1 MDKRAFQPNIVSRT
15 TRTAVAAMLASTM
28 CIPSPALAQESRS
41 DNSPTSELQEPSN
54 EETLGDKPDSTLAA
68 ANDSSPQQ
76 AVETA
81 IEEAP
86 VALSAG
92 EDAESTLTYSIDEDG
107 NATITGTTDEKTKR
121 GVVIPESIDG
131 HPVTAIAAYA
141 FSGKTPQSDY
151 DLSDRTDLW
160 LTSIY
165 IPNSVKSIGGF
176 AFENNKN
183 LESVHLPEN
192 GCTIGHRG
200 GYLDAHG
207 SIFDGCTSLKTIT
220 IPDGLD
226 VIDPT
231 HFETCISALSAPKL
245 ESVTFAKGTST
256 ICNGLLA
263 NCPSLKSINIPDSVK
278 SIGASVF
285 SDCEAL
291 ESIDIPDSVKSI
303 GSYAFS
309 GCEALESVR
318 LPEGGCE
325 IGAKDDRGSYGFVFS
340 GCTSLKRIAIPDGL
354 TTPDA
359 HNSTTGAFAA
369 PALESVAIAN
379 NASAIDG
386 GLLAN
391 CPSLKSVDIPD
402 SVKSIGAFAFSGCE
416 ALESVRLPE
425 GGCEIGA
432 KKGYGDCG
440 RIFSGCTSLK
450 RIAIP
455 DGLTTPDAHNSTTG
469 AFAAPALESV
479 AIANNAS
486 AIDGGLLANCPSL
499 KSVDIPDSVKSIGA
513 FAFSGCE
520 ALESV
525 RLPEGGCEI
534 GSVFFSYNDGPKRYG
549 NVFQGC
555 TSLTSLHIPKG
566 ITALSSEN
574 YYAWDYSMFSAPALK
589 SVTFEDSVNALS
601 ASMFKNCEAL
611 EAVSIPNGVKTIPSY
626 CFSNCK
632 ALTSLDIPES
642 VKTIEGCAFKGCG
655 FASINLPDTVKAIH
669 DGAFADCA
677 SLSTVNLPTKGVE
690 LGGSYYPSN
699 SNSGTFAGCTALK
712 SITLPDGITG
722 GMLGAP
728 ALTNVKFA
736 PGIKKI
742 NGLGGCT
749 ALSNVIVPDS
759 ARQICEGS
767 FSGCVSL
774 QRIDIPEGVTSISN
788 SAFGYCKSLQQVNL
802 PDSLRKIG
810 YNSFGNCTSLQDLQI
825 PADVAEIG
833 GGAFINCTSLK
844 SVSLPS
850 NIQQINH
857 STFENC
863 TSLKSIDLPISVRN
877 IYEHAFYKCYDLV
890 NATITPNTTNI
901 SNNAF
906 DLSGLENG
914 TITCVKGSAAD
925 SFAQKAGIKRNYYTD
940 NTDYQDVA
948 NSSISLNTYDIG
960 FDGTS
965 AEPKP
970 NVYIGNKYLYS
981 GSDFDIYYENNTA
994 PGTATIVITGKGK
1007 YHGTRTF
1014 TFQIDEA
1021 EQGSAVRLAGES
1033 AADTSAR
1040 IATEAF
1046 PEGSEWVIIA
1056 RDDDF
1061 ADAMSATGLAGV
1073 LNAPIV
1079 LTDRYSLSDAAAR
1092 AVQTL
1097 GAKKAYIIGGTGAI
1111 PGDIEG
1117 SLATFGCQ
1125 TQDRIFGYDS
1135 WDTSTECAKKIAEH
1149 GGNPGSNAVVAMSTN
1164 FQDALSISS
1173 YAYKYQVPIFLE
1185 TDEAHGRQLTEA
1197 AASAIKE
1204 LSGTIY
1210 VPGGNGAVPQASV
1223 EEVFGRERVVRLSG
1237 WDGYDTSNQIATY
1250 MVEHGLLSP
1259 STICLASGAPDPK
1272 GVDALAGA
1280 AFAGK
1285 AGGVVLLTNANPR
1298 FGSISTTTI
1307 EGADSEGTSAFLP
1320 SHAKDVEQAYILGG
1334 KAVMPAEL
1342 QQRVNDILD

>member
-41 DNSPTSELQEPSN
+41 DNSPASELQEPSN

-68 ANDSSPQQ
+68 ANDSPSLQATEA
-76 AVETA
+76 AVED
-81 IEEAP
+81 AP
-86 VALSAG
+86 MALSAG

-121 GVVIPESIDG
+121 GIVIPESIDG
-131 HPVTAIAAYA
+131 HPVTAIAEYA

-176 AFENNKN
+176 AFKNNKN

-192 GCTIGHRG
+192 GCIIGHKDRW
-200 GYLDAHG
+200 DAYG
-207 SIFDGCTSLKTIT
+207 SIFSECISLKTIT
-220 IPDGLD
+220 IPNGLD
-226 VIDPT
+226 IIDGT
-231 HFETCISALSAPKL
+231 YRGTCISALSAPNL
-245 ESVTFAKGTST
+245 ENVIFSKGTSA
-256 ICNGLLA
+256 IC
-263 NCPSLKSINIPDSVK
+263 
-278 SIGASVF
+278 
-285 SDCEAL
+285 
-291 ESIDIPDSVKSI
+291 
-303 GSYAFS
+303 
-309 GCEALESVR
+309 
-318 LPEGGCE
+318 
-325 IGAKDDRGSYGFVFS
+325 RG
-340 GCTSLKRIAIPDGL
+340 I
-354 TTPDA
+354 
-359 HNSTTGAFAA
+359 
-369 PALESVAIAN
+369 
-379 NASAIDG
+379 
-386 GLLAN
+386 LAN

-425 GGCEIGA
+425 G
-432 KKGYGDCG
+432 
-440 RIFSGCTSLK
+440 S
-450 RIAIP
+450 
-455 DGLTTPDAHNSTTG
+455 
-469 AFAAPALESV
+469 
-479 AIANNAS
+479 
-486 AIDGGLLANCPSL
+486 
-499 KSVDIPDSVKSIGA
+499 
-513 FAFSGCE
+513 
-520 ALESV
+520 
-525 RLPEGGCEI
+525 CEI
-534 GSVFFSYNDGPKRYG
+534 GSILNYYNESQLYG

-555 TSLTSLHIPKG
+555 TSLTSLRLPKG
-566 ITALSSEN
+566 ITAISSEN
-574 YYAWDYSMFSAPALK
+574 NYAWDYSMFSAPALK
-589 SVTFEDSVNALS
+589 SVTFEDGTNTLFAH
-601 ASMFKNCEAL
+601 MFENCEAL
-611 EAVSIPNGVKTIPSY
+611 ESVSIPNGVKTIPSY

-632 ALTSLDIPES
+632 ALASLDIPES
-642 VKTIEGCAFKGCG
+642 VKTIESYAFKGCG
-655 FASINLPDTVKAIH
+655 FASIDLPDTVKAIH
-669 DGAFADCA
+669 DRAFADCT

-736 PGIKKI
+736 PGITKI
-742 NGLGGCT
+742 NGLSGCT

-774 QRIDIPEGVTSISN
+774 QKIDIPEGVTSISN
-788 SAFGYCKSLQQVNL
+788 DAFGYCKSLQQVNL
-802 PDSLRKIG
+802 PDSLRRIG
-810 YNSFGNCTSLQDLQI
+810 YNSFNNCASLQNLQI
-825 PADVAEIG
+825 PTDVAEIG
-833 GGAFINCTSLK
+833 SSAFANCTSLE
-844 SVSLPS
+844 SISLPT
-850 NIQQINH
+850 NIQQINN

-863 TSLKSIDLPISVRN
+863 TSLKSIDLPISVRS
-877 IYEHAFYKCYDLV
+877 IYEHAFYKCYDLA

-901 SNNAF
+901 SSNAF

-914 TITCVKGSAAD
+914 TITCVRGSAAD
-925 SFAQKAGIKRNYYTD
+925 SFARNADIKQSYYTD
-940 NTDYQDVA
+940 STDYQDVA
-948 NSSISLNTYDIG
+948 NSSIYLNSYDIG

-970 NVYIGNKYLYS
+970 NVYIGNQYLYS
-981 GSDFDIYYENNTA
+981 GRDFDIYYENNTA

-1046 PEGSEWVIIA
+1046 PEGSEWVVIA

-1149 GGNPGSNAVVAMSTN
+1149 GGNSDGNAVVAMSTN

-1197 AASAIKE
+1197 AVSAIKE

-1223 EEVFGRERVVRLSG
+1223 EEVFGKQRVARLSG

-1250 MVEHGLLSP
+1250 MVERGLLSP

-1280 AFAGK
+1280 ALAGK

-1342 QQRVNDILD
+1342 QQRVNDILG

>member
-1 MDKRAFQPNIVSRT
+1 MDKRAFRPNIVSRT

-121 GVVIPESIDG
+121 GGVIPESIDG

-183 LESVHLPEN
+183 LESIHLPKN

-325 IGAKDDRGSYGFVFS
+325 IGAKDDRGSYGFV
-340 GCTSLKRIAIPDGL
+340 
-354 TTPDA
+354 
-359 HNSTTGAFAA
+359 
-369 PALESVAIAN
+369 
-379 NASAIDG
+379 
-386 GLLAN
+386 
-391 CPSLKSVDIPD
+391 
-402 SVKSIGAFAFSGCE
+402 
-416 ALESVRLPE
+416 
-425 GGCEIGA
+425 
-432 KKGYGDCG
+432 
-440 RIFSGCTSLK
+440 FSGCTSLK

-833 GGAFINCTSLK
+833 GGAFINCTSLE

-1280 AFAGK
+1280 ALAGK

-1320 SHAKDVEQAYILGG
+1320 SHAKDVKQAYILGG

>member
-1 MDKRAFQPNIVSRT
+1 MDNRAFQPNIVSRT
-15 TRTAVAAMLASTM
+15 TRTAVAAMLVSTM
-28 CIPSPALAQESRS
+28 CMPSPALAQESRT
-41 DNSPTSELQEPSN
+41 DNSPASELQEPGN
-54 EETLGDKPDSTLAA
+54 EEALGDKPDSTLSA
-68 ANDSSPQQ
+68 ANDSSSLQ
-76 AVETA
+76 AAETA

-121 GVVIPESIDG
+121 DIVIPESIDG
-131 HPVTAIAAYA
+131 HPVTAIAEYA
-141 FSGKTPQSDY
+141 FSGKTPLSDY
-151 DLSDRTDLW
+151 GLSDRTDLW

-176 AFENNKN
+176 AFSNNKN

-192 GCTIGHRG
+192 GCTIGHKDHWG
-200 GYLDAHG
+200 DVYG
-207 SIFDGCTSLKTIT
+207 SIFDGCISLKTIA
-220 IPDGLD
+220 IPSGLNIMDG
-226 VIDPT
+226 T
-231 HFETCISALSAPKL
+231 YRGAYTSAFSAPKL
-245 ESVTFAKGTST
+245 ESATFTKGTST
-256 ICNGLLA
+256 IC
-263 NCPSLKSINIPDSVK
+263 K
-278 SIGASVF
+278 
-285 SDCEAL
+285 
-291 ESIDIPDSVKSI
+291 
-303 GSYAFS
+303 
-309 GCEALESVR
+309 
-318 LPEGGCE
+318 
-325 IGAKDDRGSYGFVFS
+325 GF
-340 GCTSLKRIAIPDGL
+340 
-354 TTPDA
+354 
-359 HNSTTGAFAA
+359 
-369 PALESVAIAN
+369 
-379 NASAIDG
+379 
-386 GLLAN
+386 
-391 CPSLKSVDIPD
+391 
-402 SVKSIGAFAFSGCE
+402 
-416 ALESVRLPE
+416 
-425 GGCEIGA
+425 
-432 KKGYGDCG
+432 
-440 RIFSGCTSLK
+440 
-450 RIAIP
+450 
-455 DGLTTPDAHNSTTG
+455 
-469 AFAAPALESV
+469 
-479 AIANNAS
+479 
-486 AIDGGLLANCPSL
+486 LANCPSL

-534 GSVFFSYNDGPKRYG
+534 GSTLKYYSDSRLSG

-555 TSLTSLHIPKG
+555 TSLTNLHIPKG
-566 ITALSSEN
+566 ITAISNEN
-574 YYAWDYSMFSAPALK
+574 SYTWSYPMFSAPALK
-589 SVTFEDSVNALS
+589 SVTFEDGTNTLFAH
-601 ASMFKNCEAL
+601 MFENCEAL
-611 EAVSIPNGVKTIPSY
+611 ESVSIPNGAKTIPSY

-632 ALTSLDIPES
+632 ALASLNIPES
-642 VKTIEGCAFKGCG
+642 VKTIEDYAFKGCG
-655 FASINLPDTVKAIH
+655 FNSINLPDTVKAIH
-669 DGAFADCA
+669 NGAFADCK

-690 LGGSYYPSN
+690 LGGTYYSGN

-736 PGIKKI
+736 PSIKKI

-749 ALSNVIVPDS
+749 ALSNVIIPDS

-767 FSGCVSL
+767 FSGCTSL
-774 QRIDIPEGVTSISN
+774 QKIDIPEGVTSISN
-788 SAFGYCKSLQQVNL
+788 GAFGYCKSLQQVNL
-802 PDSLRKIG
+802 PDSLRRIG
-810 YNSFGNCTSLQDLQI
+810 YNSFNNCASLQNLQI
-825 PADVAEIG
+825 PTDVAEIG
-833 GGAFINCTSLK
+833 SSAFANCTSLE
-844 SVSLPS
+844 SISLPT
-850 NIQQINH
+850 NIQQINN

-863 TSLKSIDLPISVRN
+863 TSLKSIDLPISVRS
-877 IYEHAFYKCYDLV
+877 IYEHAFYKCYDLA

-901 SNNAF
+901 SSNTF

-914 TITCVKGSAAD
+914 RITCVKGSAAD
-925 SFAQKAGIKRNYYTD
+925 SFAQNAGIKRNYYTD

-948 NSSISLNTYDIG
+948 NSSISLNSYDIG

-965 AEPKP
+965 AEPRP
-970 NVYIGNKYLYS
+970 NVYIGNQYLYS
-981 GSDFDIYYENNTA
+981 GSDFDICYENNTA

-1046 PEGSEWVIIA
+1046 PEGSEWVVIA

-1073 LNAPIV
+1073 LDAPIV

-1092 AVQTL
+1092 AVQAL

-1117 SLATFGCQ
+1117 GLATFGCQ
-1125 TQDRIFGYDS
+1125 TQGRIFGYDS

-1149 GGNPGSNAVVAMSTN
+1149 GGNPDGNAVVAMSTN

-1185 TDEAHGRQLTEA
+1185 TDEAHGRQLTETA
-1197 AASAIKE
+1197 VSAIKE

-1223 EEVFGRERVVRLSG
+1223 EEVFGKERVVRLSG

-1280 AFAGK
+1280 ALAGK
-1285 AGGVVLLTNANPR
+1285 AGGVVLLANANPR

-1307 EGADSEGTSAFLP
+1307 EGVDSEGTPAFLP
-1320 SHAKDVEQAYILGG
+1320 SHANDVDQAYILGG

-1342 QQRVNDILD
+1342 QQRVNDILG

>member
-1 MDKRAFQPNIVSRT
+1 MDKRAIQPNIVSRT

-28 CIPSPALAQESRS
+28 CMPLPALAQENRS

-54 EETLGDKPDSTLAA
+54 EETFGDKPDSTSSV
-68 ANDSSPQQ
+68 ANDPSSLQT
-76 AVETA
+76 AEIA

-86 VALSAG
+86 MTLSAG
-92 EDAESTLTYSIDEDG
+92 EDEESSLTYSIDEDG
-107 NATITGTTDEKTKR
+107 NVTITGTTDETTER
-121 GVVIPESIDG
+121 GIVIPESIDG

-141 FSGKTPQSDY
+141 FSGKTPQSGY

-192 GCTIGHRG
+192 GCTIGHRDRYG
-200 GYLDAHG
+200 DAYD
-207 SIFDGCTSLKTIT
+207 SIFNGCISLKTIT
-220 IPDGLD
+220 IPNGLD
-226 VIDPT
+226 VIDRT
-231 HFETCISALSAPKL
+231 HFETYISALSAPKL
-245 ESVTFAKGTST
+245 ESVTFVKGTST

-278 SIGASVF
+278 SIGA
-285 SDCEAL
+285 C
-291 ESIDIPDSVKSI
+291 
-303 GSYAFS
+303 AFRD
-309 GCEALESVR
+309 CEALESVR

-325 IGAKDDRGSYGFVFS
+325 IGSK
-340 GCTSLKRIAIPDGL
+340 T
-354 TTPDA
+354 
-359 HNSTTGAFAA
+359 
-369 PALESVAIAN
+369 
-379 NASAIDG
+379 
-386 GLLAN
+386 
-391 CPSLKSVDIPD
+391 
-402 SVKSIGAFAFSGCE
+402 
-416 ALESVRLPE
+416 
-425 GGCEIGA
+425 
-432 KKGYGDCG
+432 GYGDCG

-455 DGLTTPDAHNSTTG
+455 DGLTTPDVSNSSTEIAG
-469 AFAAPALESV
+469 ALAAPALESV
-479 AIANNAS
+479 AIADNAS
-486 AIDGGLLANCPSL
+486 AIDSGLLANCPSL

-555 TSLTSLHIPKG
+555 ALLTNLHIPKG

-655 FASINLPDTVKAIH
+655 FASIDLPDTVKAIH

-810 YNSFGNCTSLQDLQI
+810 YNSFGNCTSLQNLQI
-825 PADVAEIG
+825 PTDVAEIG
-833 GGAFINCTSLK
+833 SSAFANCTSLE
-844 SVSLPS
+844 SISLPT
-850 NIQQINH
+850 NIQQINS

-863 TSLKSIDLPISVRN
+863 TSLKSIDLPISVRS
-877 IYEHAFYKCYDLV
+877 IYEHAFYKCYDLA

-901 SNNAF
+901 SSNAF

-914 TITCVKGSAAD
+914 TITCVRGSAAD
-925 SFAQKAGIKRNYYTD
+925 SFARNADIKRSYYTD
-940 NTDYQDVA
+940 STDYQDVA
-948 NSSISLNTYDIG
+948 NSSIYLNSYDIR

-970 NVYIGNKYLYS
+970 NVYIGNQYLYS
-981 GSDFDIYYENNTA
+981 GRDFDIYYENNTA

-1046 PEGSEWVIIA
+1046 PEGSEWVVIA

-1092 AVQTL
+1092 AVQAL

-1117 SLATFGCQ
+1117 GLATFGCQ

-1185 TDEAHGRQLTEA
+1185 TDKAHGRQLTEA
-1197 AASAIKE
+1197 AVSAIKK

-1250 MVEHGLLSP
+1250 MVEHRLLSP

-1280 AFAGK
+1280 ALAGK

>member
-1 MDKRAFQPNIVSRT
+1 MDNRAFQPNIVSRT

-54 EETLGDKPDSTLAA
+54 EETLGDKLDSTLAA
-68 ANDSSPQQ
+68 ANDSPSLQATEA
-76 AVETA
+76 AVED
-81 IEEAP
+81 AP
-86 VALSAG
+86 IALSAG
-92 EDAESTLTYSIDEDG
+92 EDAESTLTYSIGEDG

-121 GVVIPESIDG
+121 GIVIPESIDG
-131 HPVTAIAAYA
+131 HPVTAIAEYA

-176 AFENNKN
+176 AFSNNKN

-192 GCTIGHRG
+192 GCTIGHRDNW
-200 GYLDAHG
+200 DAYG
-207 SIFDGCTSLKTIT
+207 SIFDECVSLKLIT
-220 IPDGLD
+220 IPKGLNIIDGSYRG
-226 VIDPT
+226 T
-231 HFETCISALSAPKL
+231 YISALSAPKL
-245 ESVTFAKGTST
+245 ESVTFAEGTSA
-256 ICNGLLA
+256 ICKGLLA
-263 NCPSLKSINIPDSVK
+263 NCPSLKSVGIPDSVK
-278 SIGASVF
+278 SIDA
-285 SDCEAL
+285 
-291 ESIDIPDSVKSI
+291 
-303 GSYAFS
+303 YAFS
-309 GCEALESVR
+309 GCASLESVR

-325 IGAKDDRGSYGFVFS
+325 IGNNGLDGNCGPIFT
-340 GCTSLKRIAIPDGL
+340 GCDSLKHIIIPDGL
-354 TTPDA
+354 TIPND
-359 HNSTTGAFAA
+359 NDSPTGAFAFAA
-369 PALESVAIAN
+369 PALESVTFAN
-379 NASAIDG
+379 DVSAIDH

-425 GGCEIGA
+425 G
-432 KKGYGDCG
+432 
-440 RIFSGCTSLK
+440 S
-450 RIAIP
+450 
-455 DGLTTPDAHNSTTG
+455 
-469 AFAAPALESV
+469 
-479 AIANNAS
+479 
-486 AIDGGLLANCPSL
+486 
-499 KSVDIPDSVKSIGA
+499 
-513 FAFSGCE
+513 
-520 ALESV
+520 
-525 RLPEGGCEI
+525 CEI
-534 GSVFFSYNDGPKRYG
+534 GSILNYYNESRLYG

-555 TSLTSLHIPKG
+555 TSLTSLRLPKG
-566 ITALSSEN
+566 ITAISSEN
-574 YYAWDYSMFSAPALK
+574 NYAWDYSMFSAPALK
-589 SVTFEDSVNALS
+589 SITFEDGANTLFAH
-601 ASMFKNCEAL
+601 MFENCEAL
-611 EAVSIPNGVKTIPSY
+611 ESVSIPNGVKTIPSY

-632 ALTSLDIPES
+632 ALASLDIPES
-642 VKTIEGCAFKGCG
+642 VKTIEDYAFKGCG
-655 FASINLPDTVKAIH
+655 FVSINLPDTVKAIH
-669 DGAFADCA
+669 NGAFADCA

-690 LGGSYYPSN
+690 LGGNYHFSN
-699 SNSGTFAGCTALK
+699 SNYGTFAGCTALK
-712 SITLPDGITG
+712 NITLPDGITG

-742 NGLGGCT
+742 NGLGGCA
-749 ALSNVIVPDS
+749 ALNNVIIPDS

-810 YNSFGNCTSLQDLQI
+810 YNSFSNCTSLQHLQI

-833 GGAFINCTSLK
+833 GGAFINCTSLE

-850 NIQQINH
+850 NIQQINY

-863 TSLKSIDLPISVRN
+863 TSLKAIDLPISVRS
-877 IYEHAFYKCYDLV
+877 IYEHAFYKCYDLA

-901 SNNAF
+901 SSNAF

-914 TITCVKGSAAD
+914 TITCVRGSAAD
-925 SFAQKAGIKRNYYTD
+925 SFARNADIKRSYYTD
-940 NTDYQDVA
+940 STDYQDVA
-948 NSSISLNTYDIG
+948 NSSIYLNSYNIR

-970 NVYIGNKYLYS
+970 NVYIGNQYLYS
-981 GSDFDIYYENNTA
+981 GRDFDIYYENNTA

-1046 PEGSEWVIIA
+1046 PEGSEWVVIA

-1092 AVQTL
+1092 AVQAL

-1111 PGDIEG
+1111 PGDIERG
-1117 SLATFGCQ
+1117 LATSGCQ
-1125 TQDRIFGYDS
+1125 TQGRIFGYDS

-1185 TDEAHGRQLTEA
+1185 SDEAHGRQLTEA

-1223 EEVFGRERVVRLSG
+1223 EEVFGKKRVVRLSG

-1250 MVEHGLLSP
+1250 MVERGLLSP

-1280 AFAGK
+1280 ALAGK

>member
-425 GGCEIGA
+425 GGCEIG
-432 KKGYGDCG
+432 
-440 RIFSGCTSLK
+440 
-450 RIAIP
+450 
-455 DGLTTPDAHNSTTG
+455 
-469 AFAAPALESV
+469 
-479 AIANNAS
+479 
-486 AIDGGLLANCPSL
+486 
-499 KSVDIPDSVKSIGA
+499 
-513 FAFSGCE
+513 
-520 ALESV
+520 
-525 RLPEGGCEI
+525 
-534 GSVFFSYNDGPKRYG
+534 SVFFSYNDGPKRYG

-555 TSLTSLHIPKG
+555 TSLTNLHIPKG

-833 GGAFINCTSLK
+833 GGAFINCTSLE

-1280 AFAGK
+1280 ALAGK

>member
-1 MDKRAFQPNIVSRT
+1 
-15 TRTAVAAMLASTM
+15 MLASTM

-425 GGCEIGA
+425 GGCEIG
-432 KKGYGDCG
+432 
-440 RIFSGCTSLK
+440 
-450 RIAIP
+450 
-455 DGLTTPDAHNSTTG
+455 
-469 AFAAPALESV
+469 
-479 AIANNAS
+479 
-486 AIDGGLLANCPSL
+486 
-499 KSVDIPDSVKSIGA
+499 
-513 FAFSGCE
+513 
-520 ALESV
+520 
-525 RLPEGGCEI
+525 
-534 GSVFFSYNDGPKRYG
+534 SVFFSYNDGPKRYG

-601 ASMFKNCEAL
+601 ASMFNNCEAL

-833 GGAFINCTSLK
+833 GGAFINCTSLE

-1021 EQGSAVRLAGES
+1021 EQGSA
-1033 AADTSAR
+1033 ADTSAR

-1097 GAKKAYIIGGTGAI
+1097 GAKKAYIIGGTGAS

-1280 AFAGK
+1280 ALAGK

-1334 KAVMPAEL
+1334 KAVMPAES

>member
-92 EDAESTLTYSIDEDG
+92 EDADSALTYSIDEDG

-176 AFENNKN
+176 AFENNRN

-391 CPSLKSVDIPD
+391 CPSLKSIDIPD

-499 KSVDIPDSVKSIGA
+499 KSIDIPDSVKSIGA

-555 TSLTSLHIPKG
+555 TSLTNLHIPKG

-833 GGAFINCTSLK
+833 GGAFINCTSLE

-1223 EEVFGRERVVRLSG
+1223 EEVFGKKRVVRLSG

-1250 MVEHGLLSP
+1250 MVERGLLSP
-1259 STICLASGAPDPK
+1259 STICLVSGAPDPK

-1280 AFAGK
+1280 ALAGK

>member
-1 MDKRAFQPNIVSRT
+1 
-15 TRTAVAAMLASTM
+15 MLASTM

-41 DNSPTSELQEPSN
+41 DNSPASELQEPSN

-68 ANDSSPQQ
+68 ANDSPSLQATEA
-76 AVETA
+76 AVED
-81 IEEAP
+81 AP
-86 VALSAG
+86 MALSAG

-121 GVVIPESIDG
+121 GIVIPESIDG
-131 HPVTAIAAYA
+131 HPVTAIAEYA

-176 AFENNKN
+176 AFKNNKN

-192 GCTIGHRG
+192 GCIIGHKDRW
-200 GYLDAHG
+200 DAYG
-207 SIFDGCTSLKTIT
+207 SIFSECISLKTIT
-220 IPDGLD
+220 IPNGLD
-226 VIDPT
+226 IIDGT
-231 HFETCISALSAPKL
+231 YRGTCISALSAPNL
-245 ESVTFAKGTST
+245 ENVIFSKGTSA
-256 ICNGLLA
+256 IC
-263 NCPSLKSINIPDSVK
+263 
-278 SIGASVF
+278 
-285 SDCEAL
+285 
-291 ESIDIPDSVKSI
+291 
-303 GSYAFS
+303 
-309 GCEALESVR
+309 
-318 LPEGGCE
+318 
-325 IGAKDDRGSYGFVFS
+325 RG
-340 GCTSLKRIAIPDGL
+340 I
-354 TTPDA
+354 
-359 HNSTTGAFAA
+359 
-369 PALESVAIAN
+369 
-379 NASAIDG
+379 
-386 GLLAN
+386 LAN

-425 GGCEIGA
+425 G
-432 KKGYGDCG
+432 
-440 RIFSGCTSLK
+440 S
-450 RIAIP
+450 
-455 DGLTTPDAHNSTTG
+455 
-469 AFAAPALESV
+469 
-479 AIANNAS
+479 
-486 AIDGGLLANCPSL
+486 
-499 KSVDIPDSVKSIGA
+499 
-513 FAFSGCE
+513 
-520 ALESV
+520 
-525 RLPEGGCEI
+525 CEI
-534 GSVFFSYNDGPKRYG
+534 GSILNYYNESQLYG

-555 TSLTSLHIPKG
+555 TSLTSLRLPKG
-566 ITALSSEN
+566 ITAISSEN
-574 YYAWDYSMFSAPALK
+574 NYAWDYSMFSAPALK
-589 SVTFEDSVNALS
+589 SVTFEDGTNTLFAH
-601 ASMFKNCEAL
+601 MFENCEAL
-611 EAVSIPNGVKTIPSY
+611 ESVSIPNGVKTIPSY

-632 ALTSLDIPES
+632 ALASLDIPES
-642 VKTIEGCAFKGCG
+642 VKTIESYAFKGCG
-655 FASINLPDTVKAIH
+655 FASIDLPDTVKAIH
-669 DGAFADCA
+669 DRAFADCT

-774 QRIDIPEGVTSISN
+774 QKIDIPEGVTSISN
-788 SAFGYCKSLQQVNL
+788 DAFGYCKSLQQVNL
-802 PDSLRKIG
+802 PDSLRRIG
-810 YNSFGNCTSLQDLQI
+810 YNSFNNCASLQNLQRCT
-825 PADVAEIG
+825 DVAEIG
-833 GGAFINCTSLK
+833 SSAFANCTSLE
-844 SVSLPS
+844 SISLPT
-850 NIQQINH
+850 NIQQINN

-863 TSLKSIDLPISVRN
+863 TSLKSIDLPISVRS
-877 IYEHAFYKCYDLV
+877 IYEHAFYKCYDLA

-901 SNNAF
+901 SSNAF

-914 TITCVKGSAAD
+914 TITCVRGSAAD
-925 SFAQKAGIKRNYYTD
+925 SFARNADIKQSYYTD
-940 NTDYQDVA
+940 STDYQDVA
-948 NSSISLNTYDIG
+948 NSSIYLNSYDIG

-970 NVYIGNKYLYS
+970 NVYIGNQYLYS
-981 GSDFDIYYENNTA
+981 GRDFDIYYENNTA

-1046 PEGSEWVIIA
+1046 PEGSEWVVIA

-1117 SLATFGCQ
+1117 SLATFDCQ

-1149 GGNPGSNAVVAMSTN
+1149 GGNSDGNAVVAMSTN

-1197 AASAIKE
+1197 AVSAIKE

-1223 EEVFGRERVVRLSG
+1223 EEVFGKQRVARLSG

-1250 MVEHGLLSP
+1250 MVERGLLSP

-1280 AFAGK
+1280 ALAGK
-1285 AGGVVLLTNANPR
+1285 AGGVVLLTNVNPR

-1342 QQRVNDILD
+1342 QQRVNYILG

>member
-1 MDKRAFQPNIVSRT
+1 
-15 TRTAVAAMLASTM
+15 MLASTM

-41 DNSPTSELQEPSN
+41 DNSPASELQEPSN

-68 ANDSSPQQ
+68 ANDSPSLQATEA
-76 AVETA
+76 AVED
-81 IEEAP
+81 AP
-86 VALSAG
+86 MALSAG

-121 GVVIPESIDG
+121 GIVIPESIDG
-131 HPVTAIAAYA
+131 HPVTAIAEYA

-176 AFENNKN
+176 AFKNNKN

-192 GCTIGHRG
+192 GCIIGHKDRW
-200 GYLDAHG
+200 DAYG
-207 SIFDGCTSLKTIT
+207 SIFSECISLKTIT
-220 IPDGLD
+220 IPNGLD
-226 VIDPT
+226 IIDGT
-231 HFETCISALSAPKL
+231 YRGTCISALSAPNL
-245 ESVTFAKGTST
+245 ENVIFSKGTSA
-256 ICNGLLA
+256 IC
-263 NCPSLKSINIPDSVK
+263 
-278 SIGASVF
+278 
-285 SDCEAL
+285 
-291 ESIDIPDSVKSI
+291 
-303 GSYAFS
+303 
-309 GCEALESVR
+309 
-318 LPEGGCE
+318 
-325 IGAKDDRGSYGFVFS
+325 RG
-340 GCTSLKRIAIPDGL
+340 I
-354 TTPDA
+354 
-359 HNSTTGAFAA
+359 
-369 PALESVAIAN
+369 
-379 NASAIDG
+379 
-386 GLLAN
+386 LAN

-425 GGCEIGA
+425 G
-432 KKGYGDCG
+432 
-440 RIFSGCTSLK
+440 S
-450 RIAIP
+450 
-455 DGLTTPDAHNSTTG
+455 
-469 AFAAPALESV
+469 
-479 AIANNAS
+479 
-486 AIDGGLLANCPSL
+486 
-499 KSVDIPDSVKSIGA
+499 
-513 FAFSGCE
+513 
-520 ALESV
+520 
-525 RLPEGGCEI
+525 CEI
-534 GSVFFSYNDGPKRYG
+534 GSILNYYNESQLYG

-555 TSLTSLHIPKG
+555 TSLTSLRLPKG
-566 ITALSSEN
+566 ITAISSEN
-574 YYAWDYSMFSAPALK
+574 NYAWDYSMFSAPALK
-589 SVTFEDSVNALS
+589 SVTFEDGTNTLFAH
-601 ASMFKNCEAL
+601 MFENCEAL
-611 EAVSIPNGVKTIPSY
+611 ESVSIPNGVKTIPSY

-632 ALTSLDIPES
+632 ALASLDIPES
-642 VKTIEGCAFKGCG
+642 VKTIESYAFKGCG
-655 FASINLPDTVKAIH
+655 FASIDLPDTVKAIH
-669 DGAFADCA
+669 DRAFADCT

-774 QRIDIPEGVTSISN
+774 QKIDIPEGVTSISN
-788 SAFGYCKSLQQVNL
+788 DAFGYCKSLQQVNL

-810 YNSFGNCTSLQDLQI
+810 YNSFNIGASFQNLQRCT
-825 PADVAEIG
+825 DVAEIG
-833 GGAFINCTSLK
+833 SSAFANCTSLE
-844 SVSLPS
+844 SISLPT
-850 NIQQINH
+850 NIQQINN

-863 TSLKSIDLPISVRN
+863 TSLKSIDLPISVRS
-877 IYEHAFYKCYDLV
+877 IYEHAFYKCYDLA

-901 SNNAF
+901 SSNAF

-914 TITCVKGSAAD
+914 TITCVRGSAAD
-925 SFAQKAGIKRNYYTD
+925 SFARNADIKQSYYTD
-940 NTDYQDVA
+940 STDYQDVA
-948 NSSISLNTYDIG
+948 NSSIYLNSYDIG

-970 NVYIGNKYLYS
+970 NVYIGNQYLYS
-981 GSDFDIYYENNTA
+981 GRDFDIYYENNTA

-1046 PEGSEWVIIA
+1046 PEGSEWVVIA

-1149 GGNPGSNAVVAMSTN
+1149 GGNSDGNAVVAMSTN

-1197 AASAIKE
+1197 AVSAIKE

-1223 EEVFGRERVVRLSG
+1223 EEVFGKQRVARLSG

-1250 MVEHGLLSP
+1250 MVERGLLSP
-1259 STICLASGAPDPK
+1259 STICLASGAPGPK

-1280 AFAGK
+1280 ALAGK
-1285 AGGVVLLTNANPR
+1285 AGGVVLLTNVNPR

-1342 QQRVNDILD
+1342 QQRVNYILG

>member
-354 TTPDA
+354 TTP
-359 HNSTTGAFAA
+359 N
-369 PALESVAIAN
+369 
-379 NASAIDG
+379 
-386 GLLAN
+386 
-391 CPSLKSVDIPD
+391 
-402 SVKSIGAFAFSGCE
+402 
-416 ALESVRLPE
+416 
-425 GGCEIGA
+425 
-432 KKGYGDCG
+432 
-440 RIFSGCTSLK
+440 
-450 RIAIP
+450 
-455 DGLTTPDAHNSTTG
+455 AHNSTTG

-555 TSLTSLHIPKG
+555 TSLTNLHIPKG

-833 GGAFINCTSLK
+833 GGAFINCTSLE

-925 SFAQKAGIKRNYYTD
+925 SFAQKASIKRNYYTD

>member
-41 DNSPTSELQEPSN
+41 DNSPASELQEPSN

-68 ANDSSPQQ
+68 ANDSPSLQATEA
-76 AVETA
+76 AVED
-81 IEEAP
+81 AP
-86 VALSAG
+86 MALSAG

-121 GVVIPESIDG
+121 GIVIPESIDG
-131 HPVTAIAAYA
+131 HPVTAIAEYA

-176 AFENNKN
+176 AFKNNKN

-192 GCTIGHRG
+192 GCIIGHKDRW
-200 GYLDAHG
+200 DAYG
-207 SIFDGCTSLKTIT
+207 SIFSECISLKTIT
-220 IPDGLD
+220 IPNGLD
-226 VIDPT
+226 IIDGT
-231 HFETCISALSAPKL
+231 YRGTCISALSAPNL
-245 ESVTFAKGTST
+245 ENVIFSKGTSA
-256 ICNGLLA
+256 IC
-263 NCPSLKSINIPDSVK
+263 
-278 SIGASVF
+278 
-285 SDCEAL
+285 
-291 ESIDIPDSVKSI
+291 
-303 GSYAFS
+303 
-309 GCEALESVR
+309 
-318 LPEGGCE
+318 
-325 IGAKDDRGSYGFVFS
+325 RG
-340 GCTSLKRIAIPDGL
+340 I
-354 TTPDA
+354 
-359 HNSTTGAFAA
+359 
-369 PALESVAIAN
+369 
-379 NASAIDG
+379 
-386 GLLAN
+386 LAN

-425 GGCEIGA
+425 G
-432 KKGYGDCG
+432 
-440 RIFSGCTSLK
+440 S
-450 RIAIP
+450 
-455 DGLTTPDAHNSTTG
+455 
-469 AFAAPALESV
+469 
-479 AIANNAS
+479 
-486 AIDGGLLANCPSL
+486 
-499 KSVDIPDSVKSIGA
+499 
-513 FAFSGCE
+513 
-520 ALESV
+520 
-525 RLPEGGCEI
+525 CEI
-534 GSVFFSYNDGPKRYG
+534 GSILNYYNESQLYG

-555 TSLTSLHIPKG
+555 TSLTSLRLPKG
-566 ITALSSEN
+566 ITAISSEN
-574 YYAWDYSMFSAPALK
+574 NYAWDYSMFSAPALK
-589 SVTFEDSVNALS
+589 SVTFEDGTNTLFAH
-601 ASMFKNCEAL
+601 MFENCEAL
-611 EAVSIPNGVKTIPSY
+611 ESVSIPNGVKTIPSY

-632 ALTSLDIPES
+632 ALASLDIPES
-642 VKTIEGCAFKGCG
+642 VKTIESYAFKGCG
-655 FASINLPDTVKAIH
+655 FASIDLPDTVKAIH
-669 DGAFADCA
+669 DRAFADCT

-774 QRIDIPEGVTSISN
+774 QKIDIPEGVTSISN
-788 SAFGYCKSLQQVNL
+788 DAFGYCKSLQQVNL
-802 PDSLRKIG
+802 PDSLRRIG
-810 YNSFGNCTSLQDLQI
+810 YNSFNNCASLQNLQI
-825 PADVAEIG
+825 PTDVAEIG
-833 GGAFINCTSLK
+833 SSAFANCTSLE
-844 SVSLPS
+844 SISLPT
-850 NIQQINH
+850 NIQQINN

-863 TSLKSIDLPISVRN
+863 TSLKSIDLPISVRS
-877 IYEHAFYKCYDLV
+877 IYEHAFYKCYDLA

-901 SNNAF
+901 SSNAF

-914 TITCVKGSAAD
+914 TITCVRGSAAD
-925 SFAQKAGIKRNYYTD
+925 SFARNADIKQSYYTD
-940 NTDYQDVA
+940 STDYQDVA
-948 NSSISLNTYDIG
+948 NSSIYLNSYDIG

-970 NVYIGNKYLYS
+970 NVYIGNQYLYS
-981 GSDFDIYYENNTA
+981 GRDFDIYYENNTA

-1046 PEGSEWVIIA
+1046 PEGSEWVVIA

-1149 GGNPGSNAVVAMSTN
+1149 GGNSDGNAVVAMSTN

-1197 AASAIKE
+1197 AVSAIKE

-1223 EEVFGRERVVRLSG
+1223 EEVFSKQRVARLSG

-1250 MVEHGLLSP
+1250 MVERGLLSP

-1280 AFAGK
+1280 ALAGK
-1285 AGGVVLLTNANPR
+1285 AGGVVLLTNVNPR

-1342 QQRVNDILD
+1342 QQRVNYILG

>member
-425 GGCEIGA
+425 GGCEIG
-432 KKGYGDCG
+432 
-440 RIFSGCTSLK
+440 
-450 RIAIP
+450 
-455 DGLTTPDAHNSTTG
+455 
-469 AFAAPALESV
+469 
-479 AIANNAS
+479 
-486 AIDGGLLANCPSL
+486 
-499 KSVDIPDSVKSIGA
+499 
-513 FAFSGCE
+513 
-520 ALESV
+520 
-525 RLPEGGCEI
+525 
-534 GSVFFSYNDGPKRYG
+534 SVFFSYNDGPKRYG

-555 TSLTSLHIPKG
+555 TSLTNLHIPKG

-825 PADVAEIG
+825 PTDVAEIG
-833 GGAFINCTSLK
+833 GGAFINCTSLE

-850 NIQQINH
+850 NIQQINY

-925 SFAQKAGIKRNYYTD
+925 SFAQNAGIKRNYYTD

-1197 AASAIKE
+1197 AVSTIKE

-1223 EEVFGRERVVRLSG
+1223 EDVFGKERVVRLSG

-1280 AFAGK
+1280 ALAGK

-1320 SHAKDVEQAYILGG
+1320 SHTKDVEQAYILGG

-1342 QQRVNDILD
+1342 QQRVNDILG

>member
-1 MDKRAFQPNIVSRT
+1 M
-15 TRTAVAAMLASTM
+15 
-28 CIPSPALAQESRS
+28 
-41 DNSPTSELQEPSN
+41 
-54 EETLGDKPDSTLAA
+54 
-68 ANDSSPQQ
+68 
-76 AVETA
+76 
-81 IEEAP
+81 
-86 VALSAG
+86 
-92 EDAESTLTYSIDEDG
+92 
-107 NATITGTTDEKTKR
+107 
-121 GVVIPESIDG
+121 
-131 HPVTAIAAYA
+131 
-141 FSGKTPQSDY
+141 
-151 DLSDRTDLW
+151 
-160 LTSIY
+160 
-165 IPNSVKSIGGF
+165 
-176 AFENNKN
+176 
-183 LESVHLPEN
+183 
-192 GCTIGHRG
+192 
-200 GYLDAHG
+200 
-207 SIFDGCTSLKTIT
+207 
-220 IPDGLD
+220 
-226 VIDPT
+226 
-231 HFETCISALSAPKL
+231 
-245 ESVTFAKGTST
+245 
-256 ICNGLLA
+256 
-263 NCPSLKSINIPDSVK
+263 
-278 SIGASVF
+278 
-285 SDCEAL
+285 
-291 ESIDIPDSVKSI
+291 
-303 GSYAFS
+303 
-309 GCEALESVR
+309 
-318 LPEGGCE
+318 
-325 IGAKDDRGSYGFVFS
+325 
-340 GCTSLKRIAIPDGL
+340 
-354 TTPDA
+354 
-359 HNSTTGAFAA
+359 
-369 PALESVAIAN
+369 
-379 NASAIDG
+379 
-386 GLLAN
+386 
-391 CPSLKSVDIPD
+391 
-402 SVKSIGAFAFSGCE
+402 
-416 ALESVRLPE
+416 
-425 GGCEIGA
+425 
-432 KKGYGDCG
+432 
-440 RIFSGCTSLK
+440 
-450 RIAIP
+450 
-455 DGLTTPDAHNSTTG
+455 
-469 AFAAPALESV
+469 
-479 AIANNAS
+479 
-486 AIDGGLLANCPSL
+486 
-499 KSVDIPDSVKSIGA
+499 
-513 FAFSGCE
+513 
-520 ALESV
+520 
-525 RLPEGGCEI
+525 
-534 GSVFFSYNDGPKRYG
+534 
-549 NVFQGC
+549 
-555 TSLTSLHIPKG
+555 
-566 ITALSSEN
+566 
-574 YYAWDYSMFSAPALK
+574 
-589 SVTFEDSVNALS
+589 
-601 ASMFKNCEAL
+601 
-611 EAVSIPNGVKTIPSY
+611 
-626 CFSNCK
+626 
-632 ALTSLDIPES
+632 
-642 VKTIEGCAFKGCG
+642 
-655 FASINLPDTVKAIH
+655 
-669 DGAFADCA
+669 
-677 SLSTVNLPTKGVE
+677 
-690 LGGSYYPSN
+690 
-699 SNSGTFAGCTALK
+699 
-712 SITLPDGITG
+712 
-722 GMLGAP
+722 
-728 ALTNVKFA
+728 
-736 PGIKKI
+736 
-742 NGLGGCT
+742 
-749 ALSNVIVPDS
+749 
-759 ARQICEGS
+759 
-767 FSGCVSL
+767 
-774 QRIDIPEGVTSISN
+774 
-788 SAFGYCKSLQQVNL
+788 
-802 PDSLRKIG
+802 
-810 YNSFGNCTSLQDLQI
+810 
-825 PADVAEIG
+825 
-833 GGAFINCTSLK
+833 
-844 SVSLPS
+844 
-850 NIQQINH
+850 
-857 STFENC
+857 
-863 TSLKSIDLPISVRN
+863 PISVRN

-1210 VPGGNGAVPQASV
+1210 VPGDNGAVPQASV

-1280 AFAGK
+1280 ALAGK

>member
-207 SIFDGCTSLKTIT
+207 SIFDGCTSLKTIA

-325 IGAKDDRGSYGFVFS
+325 IG
-340 GCTSLKRIAIPDGL
+340 
-354 TTPDA
+354 
-359 HNSTTGAFAA
+359 
-369 PALESVAIAN
+369 
-379 NASAIDG
+379 
-386 GLLAN
+386 
-391 CPSLKSVDIPD
+391 
-402 SVKSIGAFAFSGCE
+402 
-416 ALESVRLPE
+416 
-425 GGCEIGA
+425 
-432 KKGYGDCG
+432 
-440 RIFSGCTSLK
+440 
-450 RIAIP
+450 
-455 DGLTTPDAHNSTTG
+455 
-469 AFAAPALESV
+469 
-479 AIANNAS
+479 
-486 AIDGGLLANCPSL
+486 
-499 KSVDIPDSVKSIGA
+499 
-513 FAFSGCE
+513 
-520 ALESV
+520 
-525 RLPEGGCEI
+525 
-534 GSVFFSYNDGPKRYG
+534 SVFFSYNDGPKRYG

-555 TSLTSLHIPKG
+555 TSLTNLHIPKG

-601 ASMFKNCEAL
+601 ANMFKNCEAL

-833 GGAFINCTSLK
+833 GGAFINCTSLE

-940 NTDYQDVA
+940 NTDYQNVA

-1007 YHGTRTF
+1007 YHGIRTF

-1280 AFAGK
+1280 ALAGK

>member
-1 MDKRAFQPNIVSRT
+1 
-15 TRTAVAAMLASTM
+15 MLASTM

-41 DNSPTSELQEPSN
+41 DNSPASELQEPSN

-68 ANDSSPQQ
+68 ANDSPSLQATEA
-76 AVETA
+76 AVED
-81 IEEAP
+81 AP
-86 VALSAG
+86 MALSAG

-121 GVVIPESIDG
+121 GIVILESIDG
-131 HPVTAIAAYA
+131 HPVTAIAEYA

-176 AFENNKN
+176 AFKNNKN

-192 GCTIGHRG
+192 GCIIGHKDRW
-200 GYLDAHG
+200 DAYG
-207 SIFDGCTSLKTIT
+207 SIFSECISLKTIT
-220 IPDGLD
+220 IPNGLD
-226 VIDPT
+226 IIDGT
-231 HFETCISALSAPKL
+231 YRGTCISALSAPNL
-245 ESVTFAKGTST
+245 ENVIFSKGTSA
-256 ICNGLLA
+256 IC
-263 NCPSLKSINIPDSVK
+263 
-278 SIGASVF
+278 
-285 SDCEAL
+285 
-291 ESIDIPDSVKSI
+291 
-303 GSYAFS
+303 
-309 GCEALESVR
+309 
-318 LPEGGCE
+318 
-325 IGAKDDRGSYGFVFS
+325 RG
-340 GCTSLKRIAIPDGL
+340 I
-354 TTPDA
+354 
-359 HNSTTGAFAA
+359 
-369 PALESVAIAN
+369 
-379 NASAIDG
+379 
-386 GLLAN
+386 LAN

-425 GGCEIGA
+425 G
-432 KKGYGDCG
+432 
-440 RIFSGCTSLK
+440 S
-450 RIAIP
+450 
-455 DGLTTPDAHNSTTG
+455 
-469 AFAAPALESV
+469 
-479 AIANNAS
+479 
-486 AIDGGLLANCPSL
+486 
-499 KSVDIPDSVKSIGA
+499 
-513 FAFSGCE
+513 
-520 ALESV
+520 
-525 RLPEGGCEI
+525 CEI
-534 GSVFFSYNDGPKRYG
+534 GSILNYYNESQLYG

-555 TSLTSLHIPKG
+555 TSLTSLRLPKG
-566 ITALSSEN
+566 ITAISSEN
-574 YYAWDYSMFSAPALK
+574 NYAWDYSMFSAPALK
-589 SVTFEDSVNALS
+589 SVTFEDGTNTLFAH
-601 ASMFKNCEAL
+601 MFENCEAL
-611 EAVSIPNGVKTIPSY
+611 ESVSIPNGVKTIPSY

-632 ALTSLDIPES
+632 ALASLDIPES
-642 VKTIEGCAFKGCG
+642 VKTIESYAFKGCG
-655 FASINLPDTVKAIH
+655 FASIDLPDTVKAIH
-669 DGAFADCA
+669 DRAFADCT

-774 QRIDIPEGVTSISN
+774 QKIDIPEGVTSISN
-788 SAFGYCKSLQQVNL
+788 DAFGYCKSLQQVNL
-802 PDSLRKIG
+802 PDSLRRIG
-810 YNSFGNCTSLQDLQI
+810 YNSFNNCASLQNLQRCT
-825 PADVAEIG
+825 DVAEIG
-833 GGAFINCTSLK
+833 SSAFANCTSLE
-844 SVSLPS
+844 SISLPT
-850 NIQQINH
+850 NIQQINN

-863 TSLKSIDLPISVRN
+863 TSLKSIDLPISVRS
-877 IYEHAFYKCYDLV
+877 IYEHAFYKCYDLA

-901 SNNAF
+901 SSNAF

-914 TITCVKGSAAD
+914 TITCVRGSAAD
-925 SFAQKAGIKRNYYTD
+925 SFARNADIKQSYYTD
-940 NTDYQDVA
+940 STDYQDVA
-948 NSSISLNTYDIG
+948 NSSIYLNSYDIG

-970 NVYIGNKYLYS
+970 NVYIGNQYLYS
-981 GSDFDIYYENNTA
+981 GRDFDIYYENNTA

-1046 PEGSEWVIIA
+1046 PEGSEWVVIA

-1149 GGNPGSNAVVAMSTN
+1149 GGNSDGNAVVAMSTN

-1197 AASAIKE
+1197 AVSAIKE

-1223 EEVFGRERVVRLSG
+1223 EEVFGKQRVARLSG

-1250 MVEHGLLSP
+1250 MVERGLLSP

-1280 AFAGK
+1280 ALAGK
-1285 AGGVVLLTNANPR
+1285 AGGVVLLTNVNPR

-1342 QQRVNDILD
+1342 QQRVNYILG

>member
-325 IGAKDDRGSYGFVFS
+325 IGAK
-340 GCTSLKRIAIPDGL
+340 
-354 TTPDA
+354 
-359 HNSTTGAFAA
+359 
-369 PALESVAIAN
+369 
-379 NASAIDG
+379 
-386 GLLAN
+386 
-391 CPSLKSVDIPD
+391 
-402 SVKSIGAFAFSGCE
+402 
-416 ALESVRLPE
+416 
-425 GGCEIGA
+425 
-432 KKGYGDCG
+432 KGYGDCG

-555 TSLTSLHIPKG
+555 TSLTNLHIPKG

-833 GGAFINCTSLK
+833 GGAFINCTSLE

-1280 AFAGK
+1280 ALAGK

>member
-1 MDKRAFQPNIVSRT
+1 
-15 TRTAVAAMLASTM
+15 MLASTM

-41 DNSPTSELQEPSN
+41 DNSPASELQEPSN

-68 ANDSSPQQ
+68 ANDSPSLQATEA
-76 AVETA
+76 AVED
-81 IEEAP
+81 AP
-86 VALSAG
+86 MALSAG

-121 GVVIPESIDG
+121 GIVIPESIDG
-131 HPVTAIAAYA
+131 HPVTAIAEYA

-176 AFENNKN
+176 AFKNNKN

-192 GCTIGHRG
+192 GCIIGHKDRW
-200 GYLDAHG
+200 DAYG
-207 SIFDGCTSLKTIT
+207 SIFSECISLKTIT
-220 IPDGLD
+220 IPNGLD
-226 VIDPT
+226 IIDGT
-231 HFETCISALSAPKL
+231 YRGTCISALSAPNL
-245 ESVTFAKGTST
+245 ENVIFSKGTSA
-256 ICNGLLA
+256 IC
-263 NCPSLKSINIPDSVK
+263 
-278 SIGASVF
+278 
-285 SDCEAL
+285 
-291 ESIDIPDSVKSI
+291 
-303 GSYAFS
+303 
-309 GCEALESVR
+309 
-318 LPEGGCE
+318 
-325 IGAKDDRGSYGFVFS
+325 RG
-340 GCTSLKRIAIPDGL
+340 I
-354 TTPDA
+354 
-359 HNSTTGAFAA
+359 
-369 PALESVAIAN
+369 
-379 NASAIDG
+379 
-386 GLLAN
+386 LAN

-425 GGCEIGA
+425 G
-432 KKGYGDCG
+432 
-440 RIFSGCTSLK
+440 S
-450 RIAIP
+450 
-455 DGLTTPDAHNSTTG
+455 
-469 AFAAPALESV
+469 
-479 AIANNAS
+479 
-486 AIDGGLLANCPSL
+486 
-499 KSVDIPDSVKSIGA
+499 
-513 FAFSGCE
+513 
-520 ALESV
+520 
-525 RLPEGGCEI
+525 CEI
-534 GSVFFSYNDGPKRYG
+534 GSILNYYNESQLYG

-555 TSLTSLHIPKG
+555 TSLTSLRLPKG
-566 ITALSSEN
+566 ITAISSEN
-574 YYAWDYSMFSAPALK
+574 NYAWDYSMFSAPALK
-589 SVTFEDSVNALS
+589 SVAFEDGTNTLFAH
-601 ASMFKNCEAL
+601 MFENCEAL
-611 EAVSIPNGVKTIPSY
+611 ESVSIPNGVKTIPSY

-632 ALTSLDIPES
+632 ALASLDIPES
-642 VKTIEGCAFKGCG
+642 VKTIESYAFKGCG
-655 FASINLPDTVKAIH
+655 FASIDLPDTVKAIH
-669 DGAFADCA
+669 DRAFADCT

-774 QRIDIPEGVTSISN
+774 QKIDIPEGVTSISN
-788 SAFGYCKSLQQVNL
+788 DAFGYCKSLQQVNL
-802 PDSLRKIG
+802 PDSLRRIG
-810 YNSFGNCTSLQDLQI
+810 YNSFNNCASLQNLQRCT
-825 PADVAEIG
+825 DVAEIG
-833 GGAFINCTSLK
+833 SSAFANCTSLE
-844 SVSLPS
+844 SISLPT
-850 NIQQINH
+850 NIQQINN

-863 TSLKSIDLPISVRN
+863 TSLKSIDLPISVRS
-877 IYEHAFYKCYDLV
+877 IYEHAFYKCYDLA

-901 SNNAF
+901 SSNAF

-914 TITCVKGSAAD
+914 TITCVRGSAAD
-925 SFAQKAGIKRNYYTD
+925 SFARNADIKQSYYTD
-940 NTDYQDVA
+940 STDYQDVA
-948 NSSISLNTYDIG
+948 NSSIYLNSYDIG

-970 NVYIGNKYLYS
+970 NVYIGNQYLYS
-981 GSDFDIYYENNTA
+981 GRDFDIYYENNTA

-1046 PEGSEWVIIA
+1046 PEGSEWVVIA

-1149 GGNPGSNAVVAMSTN
+1149 GGNSDGNAVVAMSTN

-1197 AASAIKE
+1197 AVSAIKE

-1223 EEVFGRERVVRLSG
+1223 EEVFGKQRVARLSG

-1250 MVEHGLLSP
+1250 MVERGLLSP

-1280 AFAGK
+1280 ALAGK
-1285 AGGVVLLTNANPR
+1285 AGGVVLLTNVNPR

-1342 QQRVNDILD
+1342 QQRVNYILG

>member
-1 MDKRAFQPNIVSRT
+1 MDKRAFQPDIVSRT

-41 DNSPTSELQEPSN
+41 DNSPASELQEPSN

-68 ANDSSPQQ
+68 ANDSPSLQATEA
-76 AVETA
+76 AVED
-81 IEEAP
+81 AP
-86 VALSAG
+86 MALSAG

-121 GVVIPESIDG
+121 GIVIPESIDG
-131 HPVTAIAAYA
+131 HPVTAIAEYA

-176 AFENNKN
+176 AFKNNKN

-192 GCTIGHRG
+192 GCIIGHKDRW
-200 GYLDAHG
+200 DAYG
-207 SIFDGCTSLKTIT
+207 SIFSECISLKTIT
-220 IPDGLD
+220 IPNGLD
-226 VIDPT
+226 IIDGT
-231 HFETCISALSAPKL
+231 YRGTCISALSAPNL
-245 ESVTFAKGTST
+245 ENVIFSKGTSA
-256 ICNGLLA
+256 IC
-263 NCPSLKSINIPDSVK
+263 
-278 SIGASVF
+278 
-285 SDCEAL
+285 
-291 ESIDIPDSVKSI
+291 
-303 GSYAFS
+303 
-309 GCEALESVR
+309 
-318 LPEGGCE
+318 
-325 IGAKDDRGSYGFVFS
+325 RG
-340 GCTSLKRIAIPDGL
+340 I
-354 TTPDA
+354 
-359 HNSTTGAFAA
+359 
-369 PALESVAIAN
+369 
-379 NASAIDG
+379 
-386 GLLAN
+386 LAN

-425 GGCEIGA
+425 G
-432 KKGYGDCG
+432 
-440 RIFSGCTSLK
+440 S
-450 RIAIP
+450 
-455 DGLTTPDAHNSTTG
+455 
-469 AFAAPALESV
+469 
-479 AIANNAS
+479 
-486 AIDGGLLANCPSL
+486 
-499 KSVDIPDSVKSIGA
+499 
-513 FAFSGCE
+513 
-520 ALESV
+520 
-525 RLPEGGCEI
+525 CEI
-534 GSVFFSYNDGPKRYG
+534 GSILNYYNESQLYG

-555 TSLTSLHIPKG
+555 TSLTSLRLPKG
-566 ITALSSEN
+566 ITAISSEN
-574 YYAWDYSMFSAPALK
+574 NYAWDYSMFSAPALK
-589 SVTFEDSVNALS
+589 SVTFEDGTNTLFAH
-601 ASMFKNCEAL
+601 MFENCEAL
-611 EAVSIPNGVKTIPSY
+611 ESVSIPNGVKTLPSY

-632 ALTSLDIPES
+632 ALASLDIPES
-642 VKTIEGCAFKGCG
+642 VKTIESYAFKGCG
-655 FASINLPDTVKAIH
+655 FASIDLPDTVKAIH
-669 DGAFADCA
+669 DRAFADCT

-774 QRIDIPEGVTSISN
+774 QKIDIPEGVTSISN
-788 SAFGYCKSLQQVNL
+788 DAFGYCKSLQQVNL
-802 PDSLRKIG
+802 PDSLRRIG
-810 YNSFGNCTSLQDLQI
+810 YNSFNNCASLQNLQI
-825 PADVAEIG
+825 PTDVAEIG
-833 GGAFINCTSLK
+833 SSAFANCTSLE
-844 SVSLPS
+844 SISLPT
-850 NIQQINH
+850 NIQQINN

-863 TSLKSIDLPISVRN
+863 TSLKSIDLPISVRS
-877 IYEHAFYKCYDLV
+877 IYEHAFYKCYDLA

-901 SNNAF
+901 SSNAF

-914 TITCVKGSAAD
+914 TITCVRGSAAD
-925 SFAQKAGIKRNYYTD
+925 SFARNADIKQSYYTD
-940 NTDYQDVA
+940 STDYQDVA
-948 NSSISLNTYDIG
+948 NSSIYLNSYDIG

-970 NVYIGNKYLYS
+970 NVYIGNQYLYS
-981 GSDFDIYYENNTA
+981 GRDFDIYYENNTA

-1014 TFQIDEA
+1014 AFQIDEA

-1046 PEGSEWVIIA
+1046 PEGSEWVVIA

-1149 GGNPGSNAVVAMSTN
+1149 GGNSDGNAVVAMSTN

-1197 AASAIKE
+1197 AVSAIKE

-1223 EEVFGRERVVRLSG
+1223 EEVFGKQRVARLSS

-1250 MVEHGLLSP
+1250 MVERGLLSP

-1280 AFAGK
+1280 ALAGK

-1342 QQRVNDILD
+1342 QQRVNDILG

>member
-1 MDKRAFQPNIVSRT
+1 MDKRAIQPYIVSRT

-28 CIPSPALAQESRS
+28 CMPLPALAQENRS
-41 DNSPTSELQEPSN
+41 DNSPASELQEPSN

-68 ANDSSPQQ
+68 ASDSSPQQ
-76 AVETA
+76 AAKTA

-86 VALSAG
+86 ITLSAG

-121 GVVIPESIDG
+121 GIVIPESIDG

-176 AFENNKN
+176 AFKNNKN

-192 GCTIGHRG
+192 GCIIGHKDRW
-200 GYLDAHG
+200 DAYG
-207 SIFDGCTSLKTIT
+207 SIFSECISLKTII
-220 IPDGLD
+220 IPNGLD
-226 VIDPT
+226 IIDGT
-231 HFETCISALSAPKL
+231 YRGTCISALSAPNL
-245 ESVTFAKGTST
+245 ENVIFSKGTSA
-256 ICNGLLA
+256 IC
-263 NCPSLKSINIPDSVK
+263 
-278 SIGASVF
+278 
-285 SDCEAL
+285 
-291 ESIDIPDSVKSI
+291 
-303 GSYAFS
+303 
-309 GCEALESVR
+309 
-318 LPEGGCE
+318 
-325 IGAKDDRGSYGFVFS
+325 RG
-340 GCTSLKRIAIPDGL
+340 I
-354 TTPDA
+354 
-359 HNSTTGAFAA
+359 
-369 PALESVAIAN
+369 
-379 NASAIDG
+379 
-386 GLLAN
+386 LAN

-402 SVKSIGAFAFSGCE
+402 SVKSIDAYAFSGCTSLESMEIPDSIKSIGACAFSGCE
-416 ALESVRLPE
+416 ALE
-425 GGCEIGA
+425 A
-432 KKGYGDCG
+432 
-440 RIFSGCTSLK
+440 
-450 RIAIP
+450 
-455 DGLTTPDAHNSTTG
+455 
-469 AFAAPALESV
+469 
-479 AIANNAS
+479 
-486 AIDGGLLANCPSL
+486 
-499 KSVDIPDSVKSIGA
+499 
-513 FAFSGCE
+513 
-520 ALESV
+520 V

-534 GSVFFSYNDGPKRYG
+534 GSTLNGYG
-549 NVFQGC
+549 STLFGDIFEGC
-555 TSLTSLHIPKG
+555 TSLTNLHIPKG
-566 ITALSSEN
+566 ITATSSEN
-574 YYAWDYSMFSAPALK
+574 NHAWDYSMFSAPALK
-589 SVTFEDSVNALS
+589 SVTFEDGVNALS

-611 EAVSIPNGVKTIPSY
+611 ESVSIPNGVKTIPSY

-632 ALTSLDIPES
+632 ALASLDVPES
-642 VKTIEGCAFKGCG
+642 VKTIESYAFKGCG
-655 FASINLPDTVKAIH
+655 FASIDLPDTVKAIH
-669 DGAFADCA
+669 DRAFADCT

-825 PADVAEIG
+825 PADIAEIG
-833 GGAFINCTSLK
+833 GGAFTNCTSLE

-850 NIQQINH
+850 NIQQINY

-863 TSLKSIDLPISVRN
+863 TSLKTINLPISVRS
-877 IYEHAFYKCYDLV
+877 IYEHAFYKCYDLA

-901 SNNAF
+901 SSNAF

-914 TITCVKGSAAD
+914 TITCVRDSAAD
-925 SFAQKAGIKRNYYTD
+925 SFARNADIKRSYYTD
-940 NTDYQDVA
+940 STDYQDVA

-970 NVYIGNKYLYS
+970 NVYIGNQYLYS
-981 GSDFDIYYENNTA
+981 GKDFDIYYENNTA

-1007 YHGTRTF
+1007 YHGTHTF

-1046 PEGSEWVIIA
+1046 PEGSEWVVIA

-1061 ADAMSATGLAGV
+1061 ADAMSDTGLAGV

-1092 AVQTL
+1092 AVQAL

-1117 SLATFGCQ
+1117 GLATFGCQ
-1125 TQDRIFGYDS
+1125 TQGRIFGYDS

-1197 AASAIKE
+1197 AVSAIKE

-1210 VPGGNGAVPQASV
+1210 VPGGNGAVPRASV
-1223 EEVFGRERVVRLSG
+1223 EEVFGKQRVVRLSG

-1250 MVEHGLLSP
+1250 MVERGLLSP

-1280 AFAGK
+1280 ALAGK

-1342 QQRVNDILD
+1342 QQRVNDILG

>member
-1 MDKRAFQPNIVSRT
+1 MDKRAFQPNIVSRA

-354 TTPDA
+354 TTP
-359 HNSTTGAFAA
+359 N
-369 PALESVAIAN
+369 
-379 NASAIDG
+379 
-386 GLLAN
+386 
-391 CPSLKSVDIPD
+391 
-402 SVKSIGAFAFSGCE
+402 
-416 ALESVRLPE
+416 
-425 GGCEIGA
+425 
-432 KKGYGDCG
+432 
-440 RIFSGCTSLK
+440 
-450 RIAIP
+450 
-455 DGLTTPDAHNSTTG
+455 AHNSTTG

-833 GGAFINCTSLK
+833 GGAFINCTSLE

>member
-41 DNSPTSELQEPSN
+41 DNSPASELQEPSN

-68 ANDSSPQQ
+68 ANDSPSLQATEA
-76 AVETA
+76 AVED
-81 IEEAP
+81 AP
-86 VALSAG
+86 MALSAG

-121 GVVIPESIDG
+121 GIVIPESIDG
-131 HPVTAIAAYA
+131 HPVTAIAECA

-151 DLSDRTDLW
+151 DLSNRTDLW

-176 AFENNKN
+176 AFKNNKN

-192 GCTIGHRG
+192 GCIIGHKDRW
-200 GYLDAHG
+200 DAYG
-207 SIFDGCTSLKTIT
+207 SIFSECISLKTIT
-220 IPDGLD
+220 IPNGLD
-226 VIDPT
+226 IIDGT
-231 HFETCISALSAPKL
+231 YRGTCISALSAPNL
-245 ESVTFAKGTST
+245 ENVIFSKGTSA
-256 ICNGLLA
+256 IC
-263 NCPSLKSINIPDSVK
+263 
-278 SIGASVF
+278 
-285 SDCEAL
+285 
-291 ESIDIPDSVKSI
+291 
-303 GSYAFS
+303 
-309 GCEALESVR
+309 
-318 LPEGGCE
+318 
-325 IGAKDDRGSYGFVFS
+325 RG
-340 GCTSLKRIAIPDGL
+340 I
-354 TTPDA
+354 
-359 HNSTTGAFAA
+359 
-369 PALESVAIAN
+369 
-379 NASAIDG
+379 
-386 GLLAN
+386 LAN

-425 GGCEIGA
+425 G
-432 KKGYGDCG
+432 
-440 RIFSGCTSLK
+440 S
-450 RIAIP
+450 
-455 DGLTTPDAHNSTTG
+455 
-469 AFAAPALESV
+469 
-479 AIANNAS
+479 
-486 AIDGGLLANCPSL
+486 
-499 KSVDIPDSVKSIGA
+499 
-513 FAFSGCE
+513 
-520 ALESV
+520 
-525 RLPEGGCEI
+525 CEI
-534 GSVFFSYNDGPKRYG
+534 GSILNYYNESQLYG

-555 TSLTSLHIPKG
+555 TSLTSLRLPKG
-566 ITALSSEN
+566 ITAISSEN
-574 YYAWDYSMFSAPALK
+574 NYAWDYSMFSAPALK
-589 SVTFEDSVNALS
+589 SVTFEDGTNTLFAH
-601 ASMFKNCEAL
+601 MFENCEAL
-611 EAVSIPNGVKTIPSY
+611 ESVSIPNGVKTIPSY

-632 ALTSLDIPES
+632 ALASLDIPES
-642 VKTIEGCAFKGCG
+642 VKTIESYAFKGCG
-655 FASINLPDTVKAIH
+655 FASIDLPDTVKAIH
-669 DGAFADCA
+669 DRAFADCT

-774 QRIDIPEGVTSISN
+774 QKIDIPEGVTSISN
-788 SAFGYCKSLQQVNL
+788 DAFGYCKSLQQVNL
-802 PDSLRKIG
+802 PDSLRRIG
-810 YNSFGNCTSLQDLQI
+810 YNSFNNCASLQNLQI
-825 PADVAEIG
+825 PTDVAEIG
-833 GGAFINCTSLK
+833 SSAFANCTSLE
-844 SVSLPS
+844 SISLPT
-850 NIQQINH
+850 NIQQINN

-863 TSLKSIDLPISVRN
+863 TSLKSIDLPISVRS
-877 IYEHAFYKCYDLV
+877 IYEHAFYKCYDLA

-901 SNNAF
+901 SSNAF

-914 TITCVKGSAAD
+914 TITCVRGSAAD
-925 SFAQKAGIKRNYYTD
+925 SFARNADIKQSYYTD
-940 NTDYQDVA
+940 STDYQDVA
-948 NSSISLNTYDIG
+948 NSSIYLNSYDIG

-970 NVYIGNKYLYS
+970 NVYIGNQYLYS
-981 GSDFDIYYENNTA
+981 GRDFDIYYENNTA

-1046 PEGSEWVIIA
+1046 PEGSEWVVIA

-1149 GGNPGSNAVVAMSTN
+1149 GGNSDGNAVVAMSTN

-1173 YAYKYQVPIFLE
+1173 YAYKYQVQIFLE

-1197 AASAIKE
+1197 AVSAIKE

-1223 EEVFGRERVVRLSG
+1223 EEVFGKQRVARLSG

-1250 MVEHGLLSP
+1250 MVERGLLSP

-1280 AFAGK
+1280 ALAGK

-1342 QQRVNDILD
+1342 QQRVNDILG

>member
-425 GGCEIGA
+425 GGCEIG
-432 KKGYGDCG
+432 
-440 RIFSGCTSLK
+440 
-450 RIAIP
+450 
-455 DGLTTPDAHNSTTG
+455 
-469 AFAAPALESV
+469 
-479 AIANNAS
+479 
-486 AIDGGLLANCPSL
+486 
-499 KSVDIPDSVKSIGA
+499 
-513 FAFSGCE
+513 
-520 ALESV
+520 
-525 RLPEGGCEI
+525 
-534 GSVFFSYNDGPKRYG
+534 SVFFSYNDGPKRYG

-833 GGAFINCTSLK
+833 GGAFINCTSLE

-1280 AFAGK
+1280 ALAGK

-1320 SHAKDVEQAYILGG
+1320 SHAKDLEQAYILGG

>member
-303 GSYAFS
+303 G
-309 GCEALESVR
+309 
-318 LPEGGCE
+318 
-325 IGAKDDRGSYGFVFS
+325 
-340 GCTSLKRIAIPDGL
+340 
-354 TTPDA
+354 
-359 HNSTTGAFAA
+359 
-369 PALESVAIAN
+369 
-379 NASAIDG
+379 
-386 GLLAN
+386 
-391 CPSLKSVDIPD
+391 
-402 SVKSIGAFAFSGCE
+402 
-416 ALESVRLPE
+416 
-425 GGCEIGA
+425 
-432 KKGYGDCG
+432 
-440 RIFSGCTSLK
+440 
-450 RIAIP
+450 
-455 DGLTTPDAHNSTTG
+455 
-469 AFAAPALESV
+469 
-479 AIANNAS
+479 
-486 AIDGGLLANCPSL
+486 
-499 KSVDIPDSVKSIGA
+499 A

-655 FASINLPDTVKAIH
+655 FASINLPNTVKAIH

-833 GGAFINCTSLK
+833 GGAFINCTSLE

-914 TITCVKGSAAD
+914 TITCVKDSAAD

-1280 AFAGK
+1280 ALAGK

>member
-425 GGCEIGA
+425 GGCEIG
-432 KKGYGDCG
+432 
-440 RIFSGCTSLK
+440 
-450 RIAIP
+450 
-455 DGLTTPDAHNSTTG
+455 
-469 AFAAPALESV
+469 
-479 AIANNAS
+479 
-486 AIDGGLLANCPSL
+486 
-499 KSVDIPDSVKSIGA
+499 
-513 FAFSGCE
+513 
-520 ALESV
+520 
-525 RLPEGGCEI
+525 
-534 GSVFFSYNDGPKRYG
+534 SVFFSYNDGPKRYG

-574 YYAWDYSMFSAPALK
+574 YYAWDYSMFSAPTLK

-833 GGAFINCTSLK
+833 GGAFINCTSLE

-1280 AFAGK
+1280 ALAGK

>member
-1 MDKRAFQPNIVSRT
+1 M
-15 TRTAVAAMLASTM
+15 
-28 CIPSPALAQESRS
+28 
-41 DNSPTSELQEPSN
+41 
-54 EETLGDKPDSTLAA
+54 
-68 ANDSSPQQ
+68 
-76 AVETA
+76 
-81 IEEAP
+81 
-86 VALSAG
+86 
-92 EDAESTLTYSIDEDG
+92 
-107 NATITGTTDEKTKR
+107 
-121 GVVIPESIDG
+121 
-131 HPVTAIAAYA
+131 
-141 FSGKTPQSDY
+141 
-151 DLSDRTDLW
+151 
-160 LTSIY
+160 
-165 IPNSVKSIGGF
+165 
-176 AFENNKN
+176 
-183 LESVHLPEN
+183 
-192 GCTIGHRG
+192 
-200 GYLDAHG
+200 
-207 SIFDGCTSLKTIT
+207 
-220 IPDGLD
+220 
-226 VIDPT
+226 
-231 HFETCISALSAPKL
+231 
-245 ESVTFAKGTST
+245 
-256 ICNGLLA
+256 
-263 NCPSLKSINIPDSVK
+263 
-278 SIGASVF
+278 
-285 SDCEAL
+285 
-291 ESIDIPDSVKSI
+291 
-303 GSYAFS
+303 
-309 GCEALESVR
+309 
-318 LPEGGCE
+318 
-325 IGAKDDRGSYGFVFS
+325 
-340 GCTSLKRIAIPDGL
+340 
-354 TTPDA
+354 
-359 HNSTTGAFAA
+359 
-369 PALESVAIAN
+369 
-379 NASAIDG
+379 
-386 GLLAN
+386 
-391 CPSLKSVDIPD
+391 
-402 SVKSIGAFAFSGCE
+402 
-416 ALESVRLPE
+416 RLPE

-555 TSLTSLHIPKG
+555 TSLTNLHIPKG

-574 YYAWDYSMFSAPALK
+574 HYAWDYSMFSAPALK

-833 GGAFINCTSLK
+833 GGAFINCTSLE

-1223 EEVFGRERVVRLSG
+1223 EEVFGKKRVVRLSG

-1250 MVEHGLLSP
+1250 MVERGLLSP

-1280 AFAGK
+1280 ALAGK

>member
-354 TTPDA
+354 TTP
-359 HNSTTGAFAA
+359 N
-369 PALESVAIAN
+369 
-379 NASAIDG
+379 
-386 GLLAN
+386 
-391 CPSLKSVDIPD
+391 
-402 SVKSIGAFAFSGCE
+402 
-416 ALESVRLPE
+416 
-425 GGCEIGA
+425 
-432 KKGYGDCG
+432 
-440 RIFSGCTSLK
+440 
-450 RIAIP
+450 
-455 DGLTTPDAHNSTTG
+455 AHNSTTG

-833 GGAFINCTSLK
+833 GGAFINCTSLE

-1079 LTDRYSLSDAAAR
+1079 LTDRYSLSGAAAR

-1280 AFAGK
+1280 ALAGK

>member
-425 GGCEIGA
+425 GGCEIG
-432 KKGYGDCG
+432 
-440 RIFSGCTSLK
+440 
-450 RIAIP
+450 
-455 DGLTTPDAHNSTTG
+455 
-469 AFAAPALESV
+469 
-479 AIANNAS
+479 
-486 AIDGGLLANCPSL
+486 
-499 KSVDIPDSVKSIGA
+499 
-513 FAFSGCE
+513 
-520 ALESV
+520 
-525 RLPEGGCEI
+525 
-534 GSVFFSYNDGPKRYG
+534 SVFFSYNDGPKRYG

-833 GGAFINCTSLK
+833 GGAFINCTSLE

-948 NSSISLNTYDIG
+948 NSSIYLNSYDIR

-970 NVYIGNKYLYS
+970 NVYIGNQYLYS
-981 GSDFDIYYENNTA
+981 GRDFDIYYENNTA

-1046 PEGSEWVIIA
+1046 PEGSEWVVIA

-1092 AVQTL
+1092 AVQAL

-1117 SLATFGCQ
+1117 GLATFGCQ

-1223 EEVFGRERVVRLSG
+1223 EEVFDRERVVRLSG

-1280 AFAGK
+1280 ALAGK

-1320 SHAKDVEQAYILGG
+1320 SHVKDVEQAYILGG

>member
-1 MDKRAFQPNIVSRT
+1 M
-15 TRTAVAAMLASTM
+15 
-28 CIPSPALAQESRS
+28 
-41 DNSPTSELQEPSN
+41 
-54 EETLGDKPDSTLAA
+54 
-68 ANDSSPQQ
+68 
-76 AVETA
+76 
-81 IEEAP
+81 
-86 VALSAG
+86 
-92 EDAESTLTYSIDEDG
+92 
-107 NATITGTTDEKTKR
+107 
-121 GVVIPESIDG
+121 
-131 HPVTAIAAYA
+131 
-141 FSGKTPQSDY
+141 
-151 DLSDRTDLW
+151 
-160 LTSIY
+160 
-165 IPNSVKSIGGF
+165 
-176 AFENNKN
+176 
-183 LESVHLPEN
+183 
-192 GCTIGHRG
+192 
-200 GYLDAHG
+200 
-207 SIFDGCTSLKTIT
+207 
-220 IPDGLD
+220 
-226 VIDPT
+226 
-231 HFETCISALSAPKL
+231 
-245 ESVTFAKGTST
+245 
-256 ICNGLLA
+256 
-263 NCPSLKSINIPDSVK
+263 
-278 SIGASVF
+278 
-285 SDCEAL
+285 
-291 ESIDIPDSVKSI
+291 
-303 GSYAFS
+303 
-309 GCEALESVR
+309 R
-318 LPEGGCE
+318 LP
-325 IGAKDDRGSYGFVFS
+325 D
-340 GCTSLKRIAIPDGL
+340 
-354 TTPDA
+354 
-359 HNSTTGAFAA
+359 
-369 PALESVAIAN
+369 
-379 NASAIDG
+379 
-386 GLLAN
+386 
-391 CPSLKSVDIPD
+391 
-402 SVKSIGAFAFSGCE
+402 
-416 ALESVRLPE
+416 
-425 GGCEIGA
+425 
-432 KKGYGDCG
+432 
-440 RIFSGCTSLK
+440 
-450 RIAIP
+450 
-455 DGLTTPDAHNSTTG
+455 
-469 AFAAPALESV
+469 
-479 AIANNAS
+479 
-486 AIDGGLLANCPSL
+486 
-499 KSVDIPDSVKSIGA
+499 
-513 FAFSGCE
+513 
-520 ALESV
+520 
-525 RLPEGGCEI
+525 GGCEI
-534 GSVFFSYNDGPKRYG
+534 GSTLNGYG
-549 NVFQGC
+549 STLFGNIFEGC
-555 TSLTSLHIPKG
+555 TSLTELYIPKG
-566 ITALSSEN
+566 ITAISDEN
-574 YYAWDYSMFSAPALK
+574 DYAWDYSMFSAPALK
-589 SVTFEDSVNALS
+589 SVTFDDGVNALS
-601 ASMFKNCEAL
+601 ANMFKNCEAL
-611 EAVSIPNGVKTIPSY
+611 ESVSIPNGVKTIPSY

-632 ALTSLDIPES
+632 ALASLDIPES
-642 VKTIEGCAFKGCG
+642 VKTIEDYAFKGCG
-655 FASINLPDTVKAIH
+655 FVSINLPDTVKAIH
-669 DGAFADCA
+669 NGAFADCT

-690 LGGSYYPSN
+690 LGGNYHFSN
-699 SNSGTFAGCTALK
+699 SNYGTFAGCTALK

-749 ALSNVIVPDS
+749 ALNNVIIPDS

-810 YNSFGNCTSLQDLQI
+810 YNSFSNCTSLQDLQI

-833 GGAFINCTSLK
+833 GGAFINCTSLE

-850 NIQQINH
+850 NIQQINY

-863 TSLKSIDLPISVRN
+863 TSLKAIDLPISVRN

-906 DLSGLENG
+906 DLSGLANG
-914 TITCVKGSAAD
+914 TITCVRGSAAD
-925 SFAQKAGIKRNYYTD
+925 SFARNADIKRSYYTD
-940 NTDYQDVA
+940 STDYQDVA
-948 NSSISLNTYDIG
+948 NSSIYLNSYDIR

-970 NVYIGNKYLYS
+970 NVYIGNQYLYS
-981 GSDFDIYYENNTA
+981 GRDFDIYYENNTA

-1046 PEGSEWVIIA
+1046 PEGSEWVVIA

-1092 AVQTL
+1092 AVQAL

-1117 SLATFGCQ
+1117 GLATFGCQ
-1125 TQDRIFGYDS
+1125 TQGRIFGYDS

-1149 GGNPGSNAVVAMSTN
+1149 GGNPGSNAVAAMSTN

-1197 AASAIKE
+1197 AASAIKK

-1223 EEVFGRERVVRLSG
+1223 EEVFGKERVMRLSG

-1250 MVEHGLLSP
+1250 MVEHGLLPP

-1280 AFAGK
+1280 ALAGK

-1307 EGADSEGTSAFLP
+1307 KGADSEGTSAFLP

>member
-425 GGCEIGA
+425 GGCEIG
-432 KKGYGDCG
+432 
-440 RIFSGCTSLK
+440 
-450 RIAIP
+450 
-455 DGLTTPDAHNSTTG
+455 
-469 AFAAPALESV
+469 
-479 AIANNAS
+479 
-486 AIDGGLLANCPSL
+486 
-499 KSVDIPDSVKSIGA
+499 
-513 FAFSGCE
+513 
-520 ALESV
+520 
-525 RLPEGGCEI
+525 
-534 GSVFFSYNDGPKRYG
+534 SVFFSYNDGPKRYG

-833 GGAFINCTSLK
+833 GGAFINCTSLE

-1280 AFAGK
+1280 ALAGK

>member
-303 GSYAFS
+303 GSY
-309 GCEALESVR
+309 
-318 LPEGGCE
+318 
-325 IGAKDDRGSYGFVFS
+325 
-340 GCTSLKRIAIPDGL
+340 
-354 TTPDA
+354 
-359 HNSTTGAFAA
+359 
-369 PALESVAIAN
+369 
-379 NASAIDG
+379 
-386 GLLAN
+386 
-391 CPSLKSVDIPD
+391 
-402 SVKSIGAFAFSGCE
+402 AFSGCE

-833 GGAFINCTSLK
+833 GGAFINCTSLE

-948 NSSISLNTYDIG
+948 NSSIYLNSYDIR

-970 NVYIGNKYLYS
+970 NVYIGNQYLYS
-981 GSDFDIYYENNTA
+981 GRDFDIYYENNTA

-1046 PEGSEWVIIA
+1046 PEGSEWVVIA

-1092 AVQTL
+1092 AVQAL

-1117 SLATFGCQ
+1117 GLATFGCQ

-1223 EEVFGRERVVRLSG
+1223 EEVFDRERVVRLSG

-1280 AFAGK
+1280 ALAGK

-1320 SHAKDVEQAYILGG
+1320 SHVKDVEQAYILGG

>member
-354 TTPDA
+354 TTP
-359 HNSTTGAFAA
+359 N
-369 PALESVAIAN
+369 
-379 NASAIDG
+379 
-386 GLLAN
+386 
-391 CPSLKSVDIPD
+391 
-402 SVKSIGAFAFSGCE
+402 
-416 ALESVRLPE
+416 
-425 GGCEIGA
+425 
-432 KKGYGDCG
+432 
-440 RIFSGCTSLK
+440 
-450 RIAIP
+450 
-455 DGLTTPDAHNSTTG
+455 AHNSTTG

-555 TSLTSLHIPKG
+555 TSLTNLHIPKG

-589 SVTFEDSVNALS
+589 SATFEDSVNALS

-833 GGAFINCTSLK
+833 GGAFINCTSLE

-1280 AFAGK
+1280 ALAGK

>member
-1 MDKRAFQPNIVSRT
+1 
-15 TRTAVAAMLASTM
+15 MLASTM

-41 DNSPTSELQEPSN
+41 DNSPASELQEPSN

-68 ANDSSPQQ
+68 ANDSPSLQATEA
-76 AVETA
+76 AVED
-81 IEEAP
+81 AP
-86 VALSAG
+86 MALSAG

-121 GVVIPESIDG
+121 GIVIPESIDG
-131 HPVTAIAAYA
+131 HPVTAIAEYA

-176 AFENNKN
+176 AFKNNKN

-192 GCTIGHRG
+192 GCIIGHKDRW
-200 GYLDAHG
+200 DAYG
-207 SIFDGCTSLKTIT
+207 SIFSECISLKTIT
-220 IPDGLD
+220 IPNGLD
-226 VIDPT
+226 IIDGT
-231 HFETCISALSAPKL
+231 YRGTCISALSAPNL
-245 ESVTFAKGTST
+245 ENVIFSKGTSA
-256 ICNGLLA
+256 IC
-263 NCPSLKSINIPDSVK
+263 
-278 SIGASVF
+278 
-285 SDCEAL
+285 
-291 ESIDIPDSVKSI
+291 
-303 GSYAFS
+303 
-309 GCEALESVR
+309 
-318 LPEGGCE
+318 
-325 IGAKDDRGSYGFVFS
+325 RG
-340 GCTSLKRIAIPDGL
+340 I
-354 TTPDA
+354 
-359 HNSTTGAFAA
+359 
-369 PALESVAIAN
+369 
-379 NASAIDG
+379 
-386 GLLAN
+386 LAN

-425 GGCEIGA
+425 G
-432 KKGYGDCG
+432 
-440 RIFSGCTSLK
+440 S
-450 RIAIP
+450 
-455 DGLTTPDAHNSTTG
+455 
-469 AFAAPALESV
+469 
-479 AIANNAS
+479 
-486 AIDGGLLANCPSL
+486 
-499 KSVDIPDSVKSIGA
+499 
-513 FAFSGCE
+513 
-520 ALESV
+520 
-525 RLPEGGCEI
+525 CEI
-534 GSVFFSYNDGPKRYG
+534 GSILNYYNESQLYG

-555 TSLTSLHIPKG
+555 TSLTSLRLPKG
-566 ITALSSEN
+566 ITAISSEN
-574 YYAWDYSMFSAPALK
+574 NYAWDYSMFSAPALK
-589 SVTFEDSVNALS
+589 SVTFEDGTNTLFAH
-601 ASMFKNCEAL
+601 MFENCEAL
-611 EAVSIPNGVKTIPSY
+611 ESVSIPNGVKTIPSY

-632 ALTSLDIPES
+632 ALASLDIPES
-642 VKTIEGCAFKGCG
+642 VKTIESYAFKGCG
-655 FASINLPDTVKAIH
+655 FASIDLPDTVKAIH
-669 DGAFADCA
+669 DRAFADCT

-774 QRIDIPEGVTSISN
+774 QKIDIPEGVTSISN
-788 SAFGYCKSLQQVNL
+788 DAFGYCKSLQQVNL
-802 PDSLRKIG
+802 PDSLRRIG
-810 YNSFGNCTSLQDLQI
+810 YNSFNNCASLQNLQRCT
-825 PADVAEIG
+825 DVAEIG
-833 GGAFINCTSLK
+833 SSAFANCTSLE
-844 SVSLPS
+844 SISLPT
-850 NIQQINH
+850 NIQQINN

-863 TSLKSIDLPISVRN
+863 TSLKSIDLPISVRS
-877 IYEHAFYKCYDLV
+877 IYEHAFYKCYDLA

-901 SNNAF
+901 SSNAF

-914 TITCVKGSAAD
+914 TITCVRGSAAD
-925 SFAQKAGIKRNYYTD
+925 SFARNADIKQSYYTD
-940 NTDYQDVA
+940 STDYQDVA
-948 NSSISLNTYDIG
+948 NSSIYLNSYDIG

-970 NVYIGNKYLYS
+970 NVYIGNQYLYS
-981 GSDFDIYYENNTA
+981 GRDFDIYYENNTA

-1046 PEGSEWVIIA
+1046 PEGSEWVVIA

-1149 GGNPGSNAVVAMSTN
+1149 GGNSDGNAVVAMSTN

-1197 AASAIKE
+1197 AVSAIKE

-1223 EEVFGRERVVRLSG
+1223 EEVFGKQRVARLSG

-1250 MVEHGLLSP
+1250 MVERGLLSP

-1272 GVDALAGA
+1272 GVDALVGA
-1280 AFAGK
+1280 ALAGK
-1285 AGGVVLLTNANPR
+1285 AGGVVLLTNVNPR

-1342 QQRVNDILD
+1342 QQRVNYILG